1 MLVLTRK
8 VGESIQVGDDIRLTV
23 LSIKGQNV
31 KMGILAP
38 RSVSVHREEVYDK
51 IVAENRLAAS
61 RVSIENAQMLFGFG
75 GLLHAEQKHND

>member
-23 LSIKGQNV
+23 LSVQGQNV

-38 RSVSVHREEVYDK
+38 REIAVHREEIYAK
-51 IVAENRLAAS
+51 IVEENRLAAS
-61 RVSIENAQMLFGFG
+61 SVSLENARTLLDIG
-75 GLLHAEQKHND
+75 GLLNAEKEKKR

>member
-31 KMGILAP
+31 KMGIIAP

-61 RVSIENAQMLFGFG
+61 RASIENAQMLLGFG
-75 GLLHAEQKHND
+75 GLLNAEHE

>member
-23 LSIKGQNV
+23 LSVQGQNV

-38 RSVSVHREEVYDK
+38 REIAVHREEIYAK
-51 IVAENRLAAS
+51 IVEENRLAAS
-61 RVSIENAQMLFGFG
+61 SVSLENAQTLLDVG
-75 GLLHAEQKHND
+75 GLLNAEKEKKR